1 VKSSSCIELGVVGGS
16 LVRFAASKQS
26 FFTLMFALFATPFA
40 PSIALCLLQPEIR
53 GRKFCVLPRPAPP
66 LGYDY
71 LWTGFV
77 KNAKSHFIGS

>member
-1 VKSSSCIELGVVGGS
+1 

-66 LGYDY
+66 LGYSMD
-71 LWTGFV
+71 GFCKKCKKSFYRVMMFNVQLALV
-77 KNAKSHFIGS
+77 KKKSA